1 MNDFLFGKSTDCKRC
16 VKIMLRRAACIFF
29 ACFFVLGDLL
39 CTTFH
44 FDAFELSIALLMF
57 KIILTVLVLIIFN
70 CKTQLD

>member
-1 MNDFLFGKSTDCKRC
+1 MY
-16 VKIMLRRAACIFF
+16 FF

-44 FDAFELSIALLMF
+44 FDFFELSIAPLMF
-57 KIILTVLVLIIFN
+57 KIISAVLVLIIFN